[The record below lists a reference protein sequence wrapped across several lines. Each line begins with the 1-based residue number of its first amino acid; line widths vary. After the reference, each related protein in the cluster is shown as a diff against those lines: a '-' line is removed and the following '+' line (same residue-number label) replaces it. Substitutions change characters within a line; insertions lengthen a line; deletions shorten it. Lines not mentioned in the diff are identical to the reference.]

1 MAFFNVQLG
10 SMPTSVPGKRARR
23 SARVLIVAVWLAAA
37 LPVLAQSLPA
47 PQPALTADEIARN
60 LELRNQARNNA
71 LHHFEGT
78 RTYTLHY
85 YGFPNS
91 QSAEMV
97 VTMSYQ
103 SPSTKDFKI
112 VSQTGSRFIIDHVF
126 KRMLESEREAAQ
138 DQSRNALTSANYEF
152 SLAGYEQTPEGNCYV
167 LKVTPRTNNKFLY
180 RGKIWID
187 AADFA
192 MVKIEAEPAQNP
204 SFFINRTEVH
214 HRYKKVENFWLPAEN
229 RTTSYL
235 RIGGHADLSIEY
247 REYNITAADPLP
259 AATTAAQNVSP
270 GTRESDAKAG
280 SSE

>member
-1 MAFFNVQLG
+1 MAFLNSQLR
-10 SMPTSVPGKRARR
+10 PA
-23 SARVLIVAVWLAAA
+23 AHFVLRNGTLFACLMILAASLA
-37 LPVLAQSLPA
+37 ASFPVAGQSLPA
-47 PQPALTADEIARN
+47 PRPTLTADEIVHN

-97 VTMSYQ
+97 VTLSYQ
-103 SPSTKDFKI
+103 SPSTKNFKI
-112 VSQTGSRFIIDHVF
+112 VSQRGSHFIIDHVF
-126 KRMLESEREAAQ
+126 KRMLESERDAAQ
-138 DQSRNALTSANYEF
+138 EQSRNALTAANYQF
-152 SLAGYEQTPEGNCYV
+152 SLVGYEQTSDGSCYV
-167 LKVTPRTNNKFLY
+167 LQVTPRTNNKFLY

-214 HRYKKVENFWLPAEN
+214 HRYKKVDNFWLPAEN

-247 REYNITAADPLP
+247 QQYNITAADPIP
-259 AATTAAQNVSP
+259 APSTSAQNLTP
-270 GTRESDAKAG
+270 ANRDADAKAG